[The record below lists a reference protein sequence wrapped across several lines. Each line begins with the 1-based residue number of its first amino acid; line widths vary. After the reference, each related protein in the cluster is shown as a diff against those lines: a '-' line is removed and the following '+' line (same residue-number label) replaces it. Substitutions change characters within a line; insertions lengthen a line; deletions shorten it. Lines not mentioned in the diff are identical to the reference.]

1 MNKYSLA
8 NLFIALFLT
17 VVIVFINGLCGGG
30 GTMSGVVTCSVVSVI
45 LVAAAEVAMRIS
57 GKSRSTFLT
66 YLVEFLVCVSV
77 SFLALLVV

>member
-30 GTMSGVVTCSVVSVI
+30 GTMSGVVTCAVVSVI

-66 YLVEFLVCVSV
+66 YLVEFLVCVVV

>member
-17 VVIVFINGLCGGG
+17 VVIVFINGLCGG

-66 YLVEFLVCVSV
+66 YLVEFLVCVVV

>member
-17 VVIVFINGLCGGG
+17 IVIVFINGLCGGG
-30 GTMSGVVTCSVVSVI
+30 GKMSGVVTCSVVSLV
-45 LVAAAEVAMRIS
+45 LVATAEIAMRIS

-66 YLVEFLVCVSV
+66 YLVEFLVCVVV